1 MLNSLRQINFV
12 YKIFVMKAITRKFY
26 NQPTLI
32 VAQKLLGKILCRKV
46 GNKVLKGKIVETEAY
61 TQEDPSCHAY
71 RGVTERSKTLYE
83 APGTVYVYFTYGMHY
98 CMNIV
103 TEKKGR
109 GCAVLIRAVEPLQET
124 KFGTNGPAKLC
135 KAFSITKEQNG
146 IDCTSDE
153 SEIWVE
159 DNGDIE
165 KANIVQTVRVGI
177 KLAAD
182 YPWRFYIKDNK
193 WVSKK

>member
-1 MLNSLRQINFV
+1 MLSSLRQINFV

-32 VAQKLLGKILCRKV
+32 VAQKLLGKILCRKI

-103 TEKKGR
+103 TEKK
-109 GCAVLIRAVEPLQET
+109 
-124 KFGTNGPAKLC
+124 
-135 KAFSITKEQNG
+135 
-146 IDCTSDE
+146 DE
-153 SEIWVE
+153 
-159 DNGDIE
+159 G
-165 KANIVQTVRVGI
+165 AQ
-177 KLAAD
+177 
-182 YPWRFYIKDNK
+182 F
-193 WVSKK
+193 